1 MSRLEQILMPLM
13 GELQTALVGDGMG
26 GYGGMGGMGGMGDY
40 DQMGSMG
47 DMGGMGGMGYNE
59 EAIQQQ
65 LEMIRQQDPQA
76 YEQLMAMMQAQMGR

>member
-1 MSRLEQILMPLM
+1 
-13 GELQTALVGDGMG
+13 MG
-26 GYGGMGGMGGMGDY
+26 G
-40 DQMGSMG
+40 
-47 DMGGMGGMGYNE
+47 MGGMGGMGYNE

>member
-1 MSRLEQILMPLM
+1 M

-26 GYGGMGGMGGMGDY
+26 GYGGMGGMGGYSDY

-47 DMGGMGGMGYNE
+47 DMGGMGSMGGMGGMGGMGYNE